1 MEGIGKLFGAKSPM
15 EKVIDFAKGLQGVDV
30 TGIFLLGEGFKGLA
44 ESKNV
49 IDMFDNMDDMSGGV
63 IKFASSID
71 TLTAALARLEAGVP
85 KETSFFDKIKDVAN
99 QVKDFFGGGGAGQ
112 TPVKPNVGS
121 QATMPTASTQVD
133 PRSSSVTM
141 SATYDEEG
149 EPIS

>member
-1 MEGIGKLFGAKSPM
+1 M
-15 EKVIDFAKGLQGVDV
+15 
-30 TGIFLLGEGFKGLA
+30 
-44 ESKNV
+44 
-49 IDMFDNMDDMSGGV
+49 
-63 IKFASSID
+63 
-71 TLTAALARLEAGVP
+71 ARLEAGVP

-121 QATMPTASTQVD
+121 QATMPNRSTQVD

-141 SATYDEEG
+141 SANYDEEG